1 MKRFVD
7 RIEELSALDEEY
19 RRPEASLVVVY
30 GRRRVGKTELLSEF
44 IKGKRALY
52 FLATEESIV
61 ENRNSFRL
69 AVAEFTQQGLLRS
82 GNQFSWDVLFEQTAQ
97 AGTDD
102 EKVIIVLDEFQY
114 LGKAEKAFPSI
125 LQRTWDTQLRNKR
138 VMLILCGSL
147 ISMMEEQALSYSSPL
162 YGRRTAQF
170 KLQQIPF
177 SYYHE
182 FFADA
187 APMDGR
193 RLIEYYSVT
202 GGVPKYVE
210 LFRPHSTVYDDI
222 DRNILRRDSYL
233 YEEPRFL
240 LQNEVQEVGTYFSII
255 KAIAAGNR
263 KLGQIGGVLETKVT
277 NLTRPLKTLVDL
289 DILEREVPVT
299 EEKPETCKQGQYKIK
314 DNFLAFWF
322 QFVFPYQS
330 FIEGGHPEIVS
341 SRIRANLIKNHTAY
355 VYEDICRQSVWDR
368 IGRGEFPAL
377 YNRVGRW
384 WGNRDVEIDIVALDT
399 VSRNDILFGE
409 CKFYESA
416 PVGADVLTSLQAKAK
431 SVSWGNTDRRET
443 FVIFSETGFS
453 DALVELAQ
461 QQGNV
466 KLLSCLSAEE

>member
-7 RIEELSALDEEY
+7 CIVL
-19 RRPEASLVVVY
+19 Y

-147 ISMMEEQALSYSSPL
+147 ISMMEEQALSYSRPL

-202 GGVPKYVE
+202 GGVPSCGGTVISMRNRAFCSRTK
-210 LFRPHSTVYDDI
+210 FRRWALTFPSSKP
-222 DRNILRRDSYL
+222 L
-233 YEEPRFL
+233 P
-240 LQNEVQEVGTYFSII
+240 QEI
-255 KAIAAGNR
+255 GNWAR
-263 KLGQIGGVLETKVT
+263 SAVFW
-277 NLTRPLKTLVDL
+277 
-289 DILEREVPVT
+289 
-299 EEKPETCKQGQYKIK
+299 KQRSPI
-314 DNFLAFWF
+314 
-322 QFVFPYQS
+322 
-330 FIEGGHPEIVS
+330 
-341 SRIRANLIKNHTAY
+341 
-355 VYEDICRQSVWDR
+355 
-368 IGRGEFPAL
+368 
-377 YNRVGRW
+377 
-384 WGNRDVEIDIVALDT
+384 
-399 VSRNDILFGE
+399 
-409 CKFYESA
+409 
-416 PVGADVLTSLQAKAK
+416 
-431 SVSWGNTDRRET
+431 
-443 FVIFSETGFS
+443 
-453 DALVELAQ
+453 
-461 QQGNV
+461 
-466 KLLSCLSAEE
+466 